1 MSKPTVLNIL
11 LFWFVKYIAFYVLMM
26 FKNKNYALIG
36 LGDLKTGEDWFY
48 YLWIFLFLRVV
59 CMIAFSAPVY
69 FSFKAKGL
77 IYFALIIAAVLIAE
91 YLFYTWSASQ
101 TDLMNGVYNG
111 IISLL
116 FLLLFFFRHI
126 SSLYQQ
132 NTQ

>member
-1 MSKPTVLNIL
+1 MLKPTVLNIL

-26 FKNKNYALIG
+26 FKNKNYSLIR

-48 YLWIFLFLRVV
+48 YLWIFLFLPVI
-59 CMIAFSAPVY
+59 CMIVFSAPVY
-69 FSFKAKGL
+69 LSFKKKGL
-77 IYFALIIAAVLIAE
+77 IYFALIIAVVLITE

-116 FLLLFFFRHI
+116 FLVLIFYRHI
-126 SSLYQQ
+126 SILYQQ